1 MNKTQKALKSAILT
15 EPGLTKNKSKKDLL
29 K

>member
-1 MNKTQKALKSAILT
+1 MNKTQKALKSAIIT
-15 EPGLTKNKSKKDLL
+15 ESALTKNKSKKDLL